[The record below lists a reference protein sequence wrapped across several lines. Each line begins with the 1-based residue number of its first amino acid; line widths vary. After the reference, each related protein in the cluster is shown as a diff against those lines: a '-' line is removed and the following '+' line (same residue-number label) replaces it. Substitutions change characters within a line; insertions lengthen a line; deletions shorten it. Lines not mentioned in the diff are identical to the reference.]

1 MLALQYPGYEQAAGP
16 DPENGADTGT
26 LANTGSPAVADA
38 DTGDTGVV
46 SSGSGGTCP
55 DGGCGTLSD
64 DSDEDSDDSDDFN
77 DDDEDDQAV
86 ADQYS
91 LSLECKYGNPGV
103 YWANWDDYV
112 AGLLSVDYKLTNNG
126 PGTAHNLHIETA
138 TASSGVTL
146 GSLLPDLGCLQAG
159 DWTIFTLKWHVPGG
173 VQTFTTQLT
182 ICSGCDDEASD
193 DDSDDNSDDEPDD
206 DSSDNGLGQVD
217 DNSGTPTDNG
227 GNPTNNSSDNTAVS
241 DNSSSNGTYASN
253 FSLTAAVERG
263 SLPMTGL
270 SLLTAILLALGA
282 VTPLGLFF
290 MPIAKLI
297 RVRRK

>member
-1 MLALQYPGYEQAAGP
+1 
-16 DPENGADTGT
+16 
-26 LANTGSPAVADA
+26 VADA

-64 DSDEDSDDSDDFN
+64 DSDDEPDDDSSDNGLGQVDDNSDDESDDN
-77 DDDEDDQAV
+77 SDDKAV

-126 PGTAHNLHIETA
+126 PGTAHNLHVETA
-138 TASSGVTL
+138 TASSGVSL
-146 GSLLPDLGCLQAG
+146 ASLLPDLGCLQAG
-159 DWTIFTLKWHVPGG
+159 DWTIFTLQWHVPGG

-182 ICSGCDDEASD
+182 ICSGCDEEASD

-217 DNSGTPTDNG
+217 DNSSTPTDNG
-227 GNPTNNSSDNTAVS
+227 GNSTNNSSDNTAVS

-253 FSLTAAVERG
+253 FSLTAALERG

-297 RVRRK
+297 QVRRK